1 MKIKLYNQLT
11 IIIFIIFII
20 LVTSL
25 LIVLPNSLEPF
36 FENSVYTYLDKPLQI
51 YEGNNTVYNIGFIIV
66 EDNTV
71 YTSNNLSDI
80 GISNYSDIKDLMI
93 DNEGKFSYNS
103 KTYFYSKSRF
113 KNILSNSIKIAITD
127 DTYINTLSN
136 NLKFIVFPI
145 VIITFTIILSVLLI
159 WCYLIVKKTNKLK
172 EKIDNIN
179 NKKYNDKLNT
189 KIDDELTSLDNSID
203 KVKKVIIDNDKYKSE
218 MYQNVSHDF
227 KTPIA
232 VIKSYSE
239 AYFDKIETADNAL
252 EVINKQTIILQDKVR
267 QLLELNKIT
276 YLENTYEGNK
286 NINIDSIIIE
296 LLAQYK
302 YVARN
307 IKFIYEKDNDTVF
320 DGTIDI
326 WEPII
331 NNILSN
337 FTRYAKNNIK
347 IEIKDR
353 KITFYNDGK
362 PIEKSIV
369 NSLFEAYKK
378 GSDGKTGLGLSIVK
392 RNLDIINYK
401 IEAKNKKDGVYFIIS
416 KKS

>member
-252 EVINKQTIILQDKVR
+252 EIINKQTIILQDKVR

-286 NINIDSIIIE
+286 NIDIDSIIIE

>member
-252 EVINKQTIILQDKVR
+252 EIINKQTIILQDKVR

-286 NINIDSIIIE
+286 NIDIDSIIIE

-307 IKFIYEKDNDTVF
+307 IEFIYEKDNDTVF